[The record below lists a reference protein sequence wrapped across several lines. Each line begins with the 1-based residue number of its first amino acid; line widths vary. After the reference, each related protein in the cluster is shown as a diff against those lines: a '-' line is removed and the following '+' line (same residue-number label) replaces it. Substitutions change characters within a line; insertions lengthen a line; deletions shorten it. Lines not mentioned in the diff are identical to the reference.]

1 MSRSLFYGP
10 TDIVGESMVV
20 RGTTVEAFSSLI
32 RFIYD
37 DPDYMFPTDDRQKL
51 FEMHEMAEKYQVT
64 RLVEEVDEMLIK
76 LPIKVENA
84 SKVENLSEDIVDYEM
99 NIKDE
104 NMSGAN
110 ISHFDL
116 LDSKST

>member
-1 MSRSLFYGP
+1 MGDTL
-10 TDIVGESMVV
+10 VV
-20 RGTTVEAFSSLI
+20 RGTTVDAFSSLV

-37 DPDYMFPTDDRQKL
+37 DPDYMSPTDDRQKL
-51 FEMHEMAEKYQVT
+51 LKMHELAEKYHVT
-64 RLVEEVDEMLIK
+64 RLEEEVNEMLIK
-76 LPIKVENA
+76 RPINVENTIKVENM
-84 SKVENLSEDIVDYEM
+84 SEGIVDYEM